1 MFEVFQPKC
10 WTTPALSISAQKWCL
25 FDFLQYISAP
35 TPLSKANEGLQY
47 VDLMAC
53 RDFYCEE
60 TKPI

>member
-1 MFEVFQPKC
+1 MLNHSGPFSPFLFGPK
-10 WTTPALSISAQKWCL
+10 LKWCL
-25 FDFLQYISAP
+25 FDFYNIYAP